1 MRKIVLLGLGVLL
14 VAALSACGGT
24 KNAAPAPADV
34 RASLVTVYK
43 SPT

>member
-14 VAALSACGGT
+14 VAALSACGGAKST
-24 KNAAPAPADV
+24 APSPADV
-34 RASLVTVYK
+34 SASLVTVYK